1 MVVTLLPATLE
12 IGVTQER
19 MGWPLRCTVQQPHS
33 AMPQPNLVP
42 VMPSESRKT
51 HSSGICGETSTVWGF
66 PFRVK
71 VTAIVGLLGARSFVS
86 LVYNP

>member
-1 MVVTLLPATLE
+1 MVVTLLPATVE
-12 IGVTQER
+12 IGVTQDR
-19 MGWPLRCTVQQPHS
+19 MGWPLMCTVQHPHS

-51 HSSGICGETSTVWGF
+51 HNKGMCGDTSTVWGF

-71 VTAIVGLLGARSFVS
+71 VTAIVGLL
-86 LVYNP
+86 